1 MRLRNARDGEVCT
14 DDICRGEAED
24 DPKALATNVIGGTR
38 FTIDAGGTN
47 GRTNLS
53 GDLPTA

>member
-14 DDICRGEAED
+14 DDICRGEAEGG
-24 DPKALATNVIGGTR
+24 PKALATNVIGGTR

-47 GRTNLS
+47 GA
-53 GDLPTA
+53 PTSLAT